1 LIKKTV
7 SLFDYLQT
15 LYVMPKN
22 LLVNFS
28 HHTDVVA
35 ETQRNVSINIK
46 ENAALKAK
54 MLALTQQI
62 IDTMVAMPSKY
73 SQSHLCITLVMKNDE
88 YRRYM
93 RATNLDEIVI
103 RVA

>member
-1 LIKKTV
+1 VRLHGFVHRRIFEQLIEQLVACFSGELVTLKVVVPIIKKNV

-35 ETQRNVSINIK
+35 ETQKNVPLKVK
-46 ENAALKAK
+46 ENTALK
-54 MLALTQQI
+54 
-62 IDTMVAMPSKY
+62 
-73 SQSHLCITLVMKNDE
+73 
-88 YRRYM
+88 
-93 RATNLDEIVI
+93 
-103 RVA
+103 